1 MGHQGQTPPPS
12 SSRATQNG
20 PSPERTNS
28 LARPEQPNSAPT
40 DSGAEQNLGGGP
52 SYGQAGHDESGKERY
67 RVDTRRAMGGIV
79 RRWWLLLPLT
89 LIGAAAG
96 YAASLQVRPVYQATT
111 SVFIGQIFEDPN
123 VTKDYVE
130 ATQSLTAT
138 YADIVRRQ
146 PILEDVV
153 TELGLRA
160 HWTQLRDRVRIHLPP
175 SNPQLIEI
183 TVDADS
189 PRDAEATVAEIGDR
203 LVAMSPTKSE
213 VAETAT
219 IKSFVQSRL
228 DRLQE
233 DINDGQR
240 ELDFL
245 ERKADSATST
255 QDRNRWER
263 RIEAQQRQ
271 IGDWV
276 ANYSSLLSALATK
289 ESPNTLRI
297 LETANSSGVP
307 VEPNPRMN
315 IALGAGAA
323 LCLAMGIAYALEFRR
338 SRGGRR
344 GPPVLR
350 PADDRSDS
358 QAGPSDHDAAS
369 TYRRA

>member
-1 MGHQGQTPPPS
+1 MGHQGQTPPPPA
-12 SSRATQNG
+12 SRATQNG
-20 PSPERTNS
+20 PPPEGTKP
-28 LARPEQPNSAPT
+28 LAPDQPNSPI
-40 DSGAEQNLGGGP
+40 DSSAHPDLGGGLRH
-52 SYGQAGHDESGKERY
+52 GQAGPDATWKERN
-67 RVDTRRAMGGIV
+67 RVDTRRAIGGIV

-89 LIGAAAG
+89 LIGATLG
-96 YAASLQVRPVYQATT
+96 YAASFQVRPVYQATT

-138 YADIVRRQ
+138 YADVVRRQ

-153 TELGLRA
+153 TDLRLRA

-189 PRDAEATVAEIGDR
+189 PQDAEVIAAEIADR
-203 LVAMSPTKSE
+203 LVAMSPTESE
-213 VAETAT
+213 IAETDT

-228 DRLQE
+228 VTLQE
-233 DINDGQR
+233 DIQDGQR

-245 ERKADSATST
+245 EGKSDSATST
-255 QDRNRWER
+255 QDRNTWER
-263 RIEAQQRQ
+263 RIEAQQKL
-271 IGDWV
+271 IADWV
-276 ANYSSLLSALATK
+276 TNYSSLLSALATK

-307 VEPNPRMN
+307 VEPNRRRN
-315 IALGAGAA
+315 TALGAGAA

-338 SRGGRR
+338 SRGGRDE
-344 GPPVLR
+344 PPVLR

-358 QAGPSDHDAAS
+358 QAGPSDQDAAS